1 MYDLPAVGFQSA
13 SGERL
18 SNETVGLKKK
28 KKGRWNHKLTA
39 IHGYSHSKYFE
50 FLQVRAAI
58 HVGNA
63 SFQTGQDVEKILQD
77 DMMQSVAPWLEQ
89 LLEHYR
95 VLIYNGQLDIIV
107 AYPLTV
113 SYLQVRNDACMLI
126 SNTYSQSI

>member
-1 MYDLPAVGFQSA
+1 M
-13 SGERL
+13 
-18 SNETVGLKKK
+18 
-28 KKGRWNHKLTA
+28 
-39 IHGYSHSKYFE
+39 
-50 FLQVRAAI
+50 
-58 HVGNA
+58 GNA